1 MGMAPRKAFFFF
13 EIFSP
18 FFNQINTS
26 TVKIPLGPSLF
37 QSPILIH
44 LFSVVSQTTDR
55 LIIAF

>member
-1 MGMAPRKAFFFF
+1 MGMAPRKAFFKSSPP
-13 EIFSP
+13 FS
-18 FFNQINTS
+18 NQINTS